1 MQLLSP
7 IDTHVVIHGS
17 PHPFNI
23 LRVDGEPRFI
33 DFETTCIGPLE
44 WDLAHTAPETEHSYV
59 VALNAPLLRSCREM
73 VSVTT
78 AAWCWMDVDRGDL
91 RYHAEAHLAH
101 VKELF
106 AEYA

>member
-1 MQLLSP
+1 
-7 IDTHVVIHGS
+7 VIHGS

-23 LRVDGEPRFI
+23 LLVDDEPRFI

-44 WDLAHTAPETEHSYV
+44 WDLAHTPEVEHSY
-59 VALNAPLLRSCREM
+59 AGAHNAELLRACRDM
-73 VSVTT
+73 VSVKT

-101 VKELF
+101 VKHVF